1 MFPFIVVSQATSI
14 QTLFLTEKLW
24 FLGDNV
30 ECELETWC
38 GLRCTHLT
46 HIPFISTWL
55 ELSFIHREFISIAD
69 VKIAATTIRTFVD
82 FRTFSSSHKFSIPNT
97 RVTLYTA
104 GHLHTAVPYCSHSR
118 APIVH
123 TAVPRENNE
132 HGCVYL
138 RCRAVC
144 KLPGCVEGHPWIWV
158 KNLYCHLLYT
168 PLVRMPW
175 FGASELQRLCCC
187 GEISYTISM
196 RNFSFAAIMAV

>member
-69 VKIAATTIRTFVD
+69 VKITATTIRTFVD
-82 FRTFSSSHKFSIPNT
+82 FRTFSSSHKFSIPNMSQKFVLSLTIHPARSHAMIWSLGVTKTVLLWWDIIHHFNEKFFVRSHNGGLMRMMTSQT
-97 RVTLYTA
+97 R
-104 GHLHTAVPYCSHSR
+104 
-118 APIVH
+118 
-123 TAVPRENNE
+123 
-132 HGCVYL
+132 
-138 RCRAVC
+138 
-144 KLPGCVEGHPWIWV
+144 
-158 KNLYCHLLYT
+158 
-168 PLVRMPW
+168 
-175 FGASELQRLCCC
+175 
-187 GEISYTISM
+187 
-196 RNFSFAAIMAV
+196 